1 MGNPSDGD
9 ILNAGTLSSLS
20 VSESAMS
27 KTQMQIPL
35 LALLV
40 LAVAQVYD
48 VAPASADEEGAK
60 QSQEI
65 PSSAKATTLWESKAT
80 TSWATESALFIKL
93 QPPTKSGEIK
103 GVRLA
108 NVVSKIHWLGHP
120 DQQLSLSP
128 EPGTWHIKFDNAP
141 EKASTIVIEFDGPP
155 TVFDPKTVIKP
166 SADHS
171 VMLPAK
177 LATTHGATL
186 RYEPQPH
193 KNTVGYWSNEKD
205 TASWKFECDEN
216 GIYEVDI
223 LQGCG
228 KGHGGSEVEVRVA
241 GQALK
246 FDVQETGH
254 FQNFIWRTLGEVTLE
269 KSEGLTLQLAPI
281 RKAGGAVMDVRAVR
295 LVPKGLERSKAPE
308 LADPAALP
316 KPQ

>member
-1 MGNPSDGD
+1 
-9 ILNAGTLSSLS
+9 
-20 VSESAMS
+20 MS

-35 LALLV
+35 LALIV
-40 LAVAQVYD
+40 LAVAQVSG
-48 VAPASADEEGAK
+48 VVPVSADEK
-60 QSQEI
+60 QSLEI

-80 TSWATESALFIKL
+80 TSWATESALLIKL

-141 EKASTIVIEFDGPP
+141 EKATTIVIELDGTP
-155 TVFDPKTVIKP
+155 TVFDPKSVIKP

-171 VMLPAK
+171 VILPAK
-177 LATTHGATL
+177 LAATHGATL

-216 GIYEVDI
+216 GTYEVDI

-228 KGHGGSEVEVRVA
+228 KGHGGSEVEVRIA
-241 GQALK
+241 EQALK
-246 FDVQETGH
+246 FSVEETGH

-269 KSEGLTLQLAPI
+269 ETPEKSQGLTLQLVPI
-281 RKAGGAVMDVRAVR
+281 KKAGGAVMDVRAVR
-295 LVPKGLERSKAPE
+295 MVPKGLERSKAPE